1 MKRRSLESYA
11 WAIVGLPLFGLTSA
25 LFLSA
30 YESYFM
36 YVVGLAGINL
46 ILAVSLHIVCG
57 LTGQFSLG
65 HAGFMAVGGYTA
77 ALFGTTVISE
87 YKIIFI
93 SEPAS
98 DAILF
103 LFATLLGGAAA
114 GLAGLL
120 VGLPSLRLRGDY
132 LAIVTLGFAE
142 IIRVVIENVEVLG
155 AATGLVGIPP
165 LTNLYWIFF
174 WAAATLLYAKRLQES
189 THGRAL
195 LAIREDEI
203 AAEAVGVD
211 TTGYKVRA
219 FVASSFFAG
228 IAGALLGYYLTIL
241 TPKDFIFLRSVEV
254 VVMVVLGGMGSA
266 SGAALAAILLTAL
279 PEALR
284 PLREHTGV
292 DLRMV
297 IYASLLLTMMLLRP
311 RGMLGRRELWG
322 LRWRS
327 RRSTTKPG
335 VAP

>member
-1 MKRRSLESYA
+1 MKARVLESWA
-11 WAIVGLPLFGLTSA
+11 WILAGLLLVGLASA
-25 LFLSA
+25 VLPSA
-30 YESYFM
+30 SQSYPM
-36 YVVGLAGINL
+36 YVVGLAGINV
-46 ILAVSLHIVCG
+46 ILAVSLHIVNG

-77 ALFGTTVISE
+77 ALFGTQAISE
-87 YKIIFI
+87 YKLMYI
-93 SEPAS
+93 SEPVS
-98 DAILF
+98 DTILF
-103 LFATLLGGAAA
+103 FLATLLGGAAA
-114 GLAGLL
+114 GLAGFF

-142 IIRVVIENVEVLG
+142 IIRVTIENVEILG

-165 LTNLYWIFF
+165 LTNLFWIFL
-174 WAAATLLYAKRLQES
+174 WALVTVLFAKRLQES

-195 LAIREDEI
+195 AAIREDEI
-203 AAEAVGVD
+203 AAEAMGID

-228 IAGALLGYYLTIL
+228 VAGALLGYYLTIL
-241 TPKDFIFLRSVEV
+241 TPRDFTFLKSVEV
-254 VVMVVLGGMGSA
+254 VVMVVLGGMGSI
-266 SGAALAAILLTAL
+266 SGAILAAILLTVL

-297 IYASLLLTMMLLRP
+297 IYASLLLAMMLLRP
-311 RGMLGRRELWG
+311 RGILGRQEVWAMLRRRRKSPELE
-322 LRWRS
+322 
-327 RRSTTKPG
+327 

>member
-1 MKRRSLESYA
+1 MLSGLLLVGIASAVLPSPMESY
-11 WAIVGLPLFGLTSA
+11 P
-25 LFLSA
+25 
-30 YESYFM
+30 M
-36 YVVGLAGINL
+36 YVVGLAGINV
-46 ILAVSLHIVCG
+46 ILAVSLHIVNG

-77 ALFGTTVISE
+77 ALFGTKVVAE
-87 YKIIFI
+87 YKLLYI
-93 SEPAS
+93 SEPVS
-98 DAILF
+98 DTILF
-103 LFATLLGGAAA
+103 FFATLLGGVAA
-114 GLAGLL
+114 GIAGLL

-142 IIRVVIENVEVLG
+142 IIRVTIENVEVLG

-165 LTNLYWIFF
+165 LTSLFWIFF
-174 WAAATLLYAKRLQES
+174 WASVTVLYAKRLQEC

-203 AAEAVGVD
+203 AAEAMGVD

-228 IAGALLGYYLTIL
+228 VAGALLGYYLTIL
-241 TPKDFIFLRSVEV
+241 TPKDFTFLKSVEV

-266 SGAALAAILLTAL
+266 SGAILAAILLTVL

-297 IYASLLLTMMLLRP
+297 IYASLLLLMMLLRP
-311 RGMLGRRELWG
+311 RGILGRREVWTV
-322 LRWRS
+322 LR
-327 RRSTTKPG
+327 RRREGEPE

>member
-1 MKRRSLESYA
+1 MSRRSIQSYA
-11 WAIVGLPLFGLTSA
+11 WAVAGLPLFGLAST
-25 LFLSA
+25 LFPSPH
-30 YESYFM
+30 ESYLM

-77 ALFGTTVISE
+77 ALFGTQVISE
-87 YKIIFI
+87 YKLLYL
-93 SEPAS
+93 SEPVS
-98 DAILF
+98 DGILF
-103 LFATLLGGAAA
+103 VFATLLGGAAA
-114 GLAGLL
+114 GIAGLL

-142 IIRVVIENVEVLG
+142 IIRVIIENLEVLG

-165 LTNLYWIFF
+165 LTNLFWIFF

-266 SGAALAAILLTAL
+266 SGAALAAIVLTAL
-279 PEALR
+279 PELLR

-297 IYASLLLTMMLLRP
+297 IYASLLLAMMLLRP
-311 RGMLGRRELWG
+311 KGMLGRMELWEG
-322 LRWRS
+322 RFWR
-327 RRSTTKPG
+327 RRPASSPEA
-335 VAP
+335 AP

>member
-1 MKRRSLESYA
+1 MNARVLESWA
-11 WAIVGLPLFGLTSA
+11 WILFGLLLVGLASA
-25 LFLSA
+25 LLPSA
-30 YESYFM
+30 SQSYPM
-36 YVVGLAGINL
+36 YVAGLAGINV
-46 ILAVSLHIVCG
+46 ILAVSLHVVNG

-65 HAGFMAVGGYTA
+65 HAGFMAVGGYIA
-77 ALFGTTVISE
+77 ALFGTRIISE
-87 YKIIFI
+87 YKLMYI
-93 SEPAS
+93 SEPVS
-98 DAILF
+98 DTILF
-103 LFATLLGGAAA
+103 FFATLLGGAAA

-142 IIRVVIENVEVLG
+142 IIRVTIENVEVLG

-165 LTNLYWIFF
+165 LTNLFWIFF
-174 WAAATLLYAKRLQES
+174 WALVTFLFAKRLQES

-195 LAIREDEI
+195 AAIREDEI
-203 AAEAVGVD
+203 AAEAMGID

-228 IAGALLGYYLTIL
+228 VAGALLGYYLTIL
-241 TPKDFIFLRSVEV
+241 TPRDFTFLKSVEV
-254 VVMVVLGGMGSA
+254 VVMVVLGGMGSI
-266 SGAALAAILLTAL
+266 SGAILAAILLTIL

-297 IYASLLLTMMLLRP
+297 IYASLLLAMMLLRP
-311 RGMLGRRELWG
+311 RGILGRQEVWTLLRRRREEAE
-322 LRWRS
+322 
-327 RRSTTKPG
+327 PE

>member
-1 MKRRSLESYA
+1 MNARVLQGWAWMLLGLLLVGIASAVLPSPSESY
-11 WAIVGLPLFGLTSA
+11 P
-25 LFLSA
+25 
-30 YESYFM
+30 M
-36 YVVGLAGINL
+36 YVVGLAGINV
-46 ILAVSLHIVCG
+46 ILAVSLHIVNG

-77 ALFGTTVISE
+77 ALFGTKVIAE
-87 YKIIFI
+87 YKLMYI
-93 SEPAS
+93 SEPVS
-98 DAILF
+98 DTILF
-103 LFATLLGGAAA
+103 FVATLLGGVAA
-114 GLAGLL
+114 GIAGLF

-142 IIRVVIENVEVLG
+142 IIRVTIENVEVLG

-165 LTNLYWIFF
+165 LTNLFWIFF
-174 WAAATLLYAKRLQES
+174 WASATLLYAKRLQEC

-203 AAEAVGVD
+203 AAEAMGVD

-219 FVASSFFAG
+219 FVASAFFAG
-228 IAGALLGYYLTIL
+228 VAGALLGYYLTIL
-241 TPKDFIFLRSVEV
+241 TPKDFTFLKSVEV

-266 SGAALAAILLTAL
+266 SGAILAAVLLTVL

-297 IYASLLLTMMLLRP
+297 IYASLLLLMMLLRP
-311 RGMLGRRELWG
+311 RGFLGRREIWTM
-322 LRWRS
+322 LR
-327 RRSTTKPG
+327 RRRETEPE